1 MEAEGGAG
9 EEVGGGGRIQLLQ
22 GLKDMGRSW
31 DFIPELLRCPVEAC
45 ELAEGMTRDLNF
57 V

>member
-45 ELAEGMTRDLNF
+45 ELALGMTRDLNF